1 MENFIMLLI
10 TITIIGVASF
20 VVCVVISAINY
31 VREEV
36 NHAIKNMKR
45 SARNF
50 MWDVEWRWNHR

>member
-10 TITIIGVASF
+10 TIAIIAIASF